1 LVAVHYYCFRRY
13 IIYKK
18 TTFEA
23 FMNQSEFIYGYY
35 FDTNDQGNKIIS
47 LDSLDF
53 NRQYWLHLDY
63 TLTTTK
69 TWLDEHSELPTVV
82 INALLDEETRPRAT
96 AFHDGVLISLRG
108 VNLAPNNNPE
118 DMVSIR
124 IWLTKDKVI
133 STRRRTLLSTK
144 ELAENFDNKRGPTST
159 TQLVATLSDLLISRM
174 SNTIYEIED
183 KVSEIEENILASSSY
198 QLRNELSDLRR
209 QVISLRRYLSP
220 QREAMT
226 QLVSDKVTLF
236 SSEEKIQLR
245 EATDQLIRFI
255 EDLDSVKDR
264 AIVCQEEL
272 NNTLAEQ
279 MNNRMFVL
287 SVVAA
292 IFLPLGFLTGLLGI
306 NIGGIPGTDN
316 NNAFAIFILILVVV
330 VAGQIWLFK
339 KKKWF

>member
-1 LVAVHYYCFRRY
+1 
-13 IIYKK
+13 
-18 TTFEA
+18 
-23 FMNQSEFIYGYY
+23 MNQSEFIYGYY
-35 FDTNDQGNKIIS
+35 FDTNDQGNKIVS

-69 TWLDEHSELPTVV
+69 TWLEEHSELPKVV

-96 AFHDGVLISLRG
+96 AFNDGVLMSLRG

-144 ELAENFDNKRGPTST
+144 ELAENFDNKMGPTNT
-159 TQLVATLSDLLISRM
+159 TQFVATLSDLLISRM

-236 SSEEKIQLR
+236 SAEEKIQLR

-316 NNAFAIFILILVVV
+316 NDAFAIFILILVVV